1 VLIARQTLVAE
12 KATVGKPSETN
23 ALADFKS
30 FCFLP
35 ECGHRACHFMPG
47 HERIFGH
54 PPIVIQHGK
63 IRMAEAAVSD
73 LDFDFL
79 GSERTR
85 IKRER
90 F

>member
-1 VLIARQTLVAE
+1 
-12 KATVGKPSETN
+12 
-23 ALADFKS
+23 
-30 FCFLP
+30 
-35 ECGHRACHFMPG
+35 MPG

-63 IRMAEAAVSD
+63 IRMAEAAVAD